1 MDTFFLFFYQNII
14 AFTLLILCLIALIIY
29 EGKKG
34 GTKVDPV
41 EATRLINREG
51 AVVVDLRPSEEFSTG
66 HITGSLNVSAEKL
79 EQQLNSIKHSKEAP
93 LILVCKTGNNSKTV
107 GGSLLRA
114 GYSNVNL
121 ISGGMTT
128 WQGSGLPLSK

>member
-1 MDTFFLFFYQNII
+1 ML
-14 AFTLLILCLIALIIY
+14 TLDHQ
-29 EGKKG
+29 K
-34 GTKVDPV
+34 
-41 EATRLINREG
+41 N
-51 AVVVDLRPSEEFSTG
+51 FQTG
-66 HITGSLNVSAEKL
+66 HITGSINISAEKL
-79 EQQLNSIKHSKEAP
+79 EQQLNSMKHSKEAP

>member
-66 HITGSLNVSAEKL
+66 HITGSINISAEKL
-79 EQQLNSIKHSKEAP
+79 EQQLNSMKHSKEAP

>member
-51 AVVVDLRPSEEFSTG
+51 AVVVDLRASEEFSTG
-66 HITGSLNVSAEKL
+66 HITGSINISAEKL

>member
-51 AVVVDLRPSEEFSTG
+51 AVVVDLRASEEFSTG

-121 ISGGMTT
+121 ISGGMMT

>member
-51 AVVVDLRPSEEFSTG
+51 AVVVDLRASEEFSTG
-66 HITGSLNVSAEKL
+66 HITGSINISAEKL
-79 EQQLNSIKHSKEAP
+79 EQQLNSMKHSKEAP

>member
-51 AVVVDLRPSEEFSTG
+51 AVVVDLRASEEFSTG
-66 HITGSLNVSAEKL
+66 HITGSINISAEKL
-79 EQQLNSIKHSKEAP
+79 EQQLNSMKHSKEAP
-93 LILVCKTGNNSKTV
+93 LILVCKTGNNSKVV

-114 GYSNVNL
+114 GFSNVNL
-121 ISGGMTT
+121 ISGGMMT

>member
-66 HITGSLNVSAEKL
+66 HITGSINISAEKL
-79 EQQLNSIKHSKEAP
+79 EQQLNSMKHSKEAP
-93 LILVCKTGNNSKTV
+93 LILVCKTGNNSKVV

-121 ISGGMTT
+121 ISGGMMT